1 MKATSPRSQQ
11 NKHSTFSEIVQNSLI
26 RHTSV
31 KSVCGACKRNSNL
44 ISRRTF
50 SKTRT
55 NGIASLPPVI
65 SLNASILSKEHR
77 DSWKSKAT
85 PWTQPSKRF
94 LPKYLT
100 IKLDEDGLPKVL
112 ESDTVETKHGDT
124 SMYGVRVS
132 RLGAAGLYAV
142 LIPVIPQSIIVAI
155 EPEGAMESHLVAFVR
170 GEVLKAESEQSL
182 TGPFSSIQ

>member
-1 MKATSPRSQQ
+1 MKWVYGTDTLYKATSPRSQQ
-11 NKHSTFSEIVQNSLI
+11 NKHATFSEIVQNSLI

-50 SKTRT
+50 SKTRA

-100 IKLDEDGLPKVL
+100 VKLDEDGLPKVV
-112 ESDTVETKHGDT
+112 ESDTVETKHGDN
-124 SMYGVRVS
+124 SVYGVRVS
-132 RLGAAGLYAV
+132 RSEVAGSHV
-142 LIPVIPQSIIVAI
+142 ELIPAMTQSVIVAI
-155 EPEGAMESHLVAFVR
+155 EPEAALESHLVAFVR
-170 GEVLKAESEQSL
+170 GEIGRLR
-182 TGPFSSIQ
+182 

>member
-1 MKATSPRSQQ
+1 MKPTTPRSQQ
-11 NKHSTFSEIVQNSLI
+11 NKHATFSEIVQNSLI

-50 SKTRT
+50 SKTRA

-100 IKLDEDGLPKVL
+100 VKLDEDGLPKVL
-112 ESDTVETKHGDT
+112 ESDSVDAKHGDT
-124 SMYGVRVS
+124 SVYGVRVS
-132 RLGAAGLYAV
+132 YFCQATLY
-142 LIPVIPQSIIVAI
+142 
-155 EPEGAMESHLVAFVR
+155 R
-170 GEVLKAESEQSL
+170 SL
-182 TGPFSSIQ
+182 MLFSLSSLSLSL